1 MTQAAARIAFAAF
14 APHNEPNLR
23 RSALMPRTF
32 LALRSVLYVPGSN
45 ERAIEKSRGLG
56 ADAFIFDLEDA
67 VAPAA
72 KPAAR
77 ARVCAAVS
85 AGGFA
90 RRQAVIRVNGL
101 ASNWGFEDLAAASRS
116 GANAILLPKVE
127 SGDMVRQAEA
137 IMIEHHAPDDT
148 AIWCMVETPRGIL
161 HVEEI
166 ASASRRIRCL
176 VMGTSDLAKNLGAI
190 HTRER
195 LPFLTS
201 LGIGLLA
208 ARACDVAI
216 VDGVHLDLEDE
227 EGFAHACR
235 QGAEM
240 GFDGKT
246 LIHPKTI
253 AVANAAFSP
262 SPEDLSWSRRIIE
275 ASREAAAR
283 GEGLVVVDGK
293 LIENLHVEGARRTLL
308 LAKAI
313 AELEKAS
320 AA

>member
-1 MTQAAARIAFAAF
+1 
-14 APHNEPNLR
+14 
-23 RSALMPRTF
+23 MPRTF

-45 ERAIEKSRGLG
+45 ARAIEKSRSLP

-67 VAPAA
+67 VAPSA
-72 KPAAR
+72 KEEAR
-77 ARVCAAVS
+77 ERVCAAMNV
-85 AGGFA
+85 GGFG

-101 ASNWGFEDLAAASRS
+101 ASHWGYDDIVAAAKSR
-116 GANAILLPKVE
+116 ANAILLPKVE
-127 SGDMVRQAEA
+127 GGDVVRQAEA
-137 IMIEHHAPDDT
+137 ILADTAAGET

-161 HVEEI
+161 HAEEI

-176 VMGTSDLAKNLGAI
+176 VMGTSDLAKDLGAM

-201 LGIGLLA
+201 LGMCLLA

-216 VDGVHLDLEDE
+216 IDGVHLDLEDE
-227 EGFAHACR
+227 EGLVHACR
-235 QGAEM
+235 QGAEL

-253 AVANAAFSP
+253 GIANTAFSP
-262 SPEDLSWSRRIIE
+262 SPEELEWSRRIIE
-275 ASREAAAR
+275 ASREARER

-293 LIENLHVEGARRTLL
+293 LIENLHVEGARRALL

-313 AELEKAS
+313 ADLEKDLRA
-320 AA
+320 

>member
-1 MTQAAARIAFAAF
+1 
-14 APHNEPNLR
+14 
-23 RSALMPRTF
+23 MPRTF

-45 ERAIEKSRGLG
+45 ERAVEKAKALP
-56 ADAFIFDLEDA
+56 ADAIIFDLEDA

-72 KPAAR
+72 KAEARERVRAAAESR
-77 ARVCAAVS
+77 AY
-85 AGGFA
+85 G
-90 RRQAVIRVNGL
+90 RRQVVIRVNSL
-101 ASNWGFEDLAAASRS
+101 SSHWGYDDLVAAARS
-116 GANAILLPKVE
+116 GADAVLLPKVE

-137 IMIEHHAPDDT
+137 ILAAFGAPST
-148 AIWCMVETPRGIL
+148 MSIWCMVETPRGIL
-161 HVEEI
+161 HVEEV
-166 ASASRRIRCL
+166 ASASPRIRCL
-176 VMGTSDLAKNLGAI
+176 VMGTSDLAKDLGAS

-201 LGIGLLA
+201 LELCLLA

-216 VDGVHLDLEDE
+216 IDGVHLNLEDE

-235 QGAEM
+235 QGAEL

-253 AVANAAFSP
+253 AIANEAFSP
-262 SPEDLSWSRRIIE
+262 SAQDLEWSRRIIE
-275 ASREAAAR
+275 TYKEAHDR
-283 GEGLVVVDGK
+283 GEGVVVVEGK
-293 LIENLHVEGARRTLL
+293 LIENLLVEGARRMLL

-313 AELEKAS
+313 AEMEKEAGRP